1 MVLAKDVAEWIEY
14 DGTSVSSMCKL
25 VDKDEVVK
33 MFCTLSYSNNCPKQ
47 VIPTGSANRLFLT
60 EDGLYEVLNN
70 AKQRIVKFKIIRVVK
85 VGNKLYC
92 LLVYDNFR

>member
-25 VDKDEVVK
+25 VDEDEVVK
-33 MFCTLSYSNNCPKQ
+33 MFCTLSYSNNHPKQ

-60 EDGLYEVLNN
+60 EDGLYEVLMQSRKSNR
-70 AKQRIVKFKIIRVVK
+70 Q
-85 VGNKLYC
+85 
-92 LLVYDNFR
+92 